1 MPFPSATPACQV
13 PGLSA
18 GTTAS
23 PAEGLNTRFESA
35 PVCTSPKV
43 ELHDG
48 GAGKETYAW
57 MRGRLH
63 RAAQSVPLMPV
74 LINFNSPF
82 PLPVF
87 FFVFLFRSSFSVM
100 SPDEENRGREKKMK
114 GKKKSLPT
122 RLCLSTASQPLK
134 GGH

>member
-35 PVCTSPKV
+35 PVCASPKV

-48 GAGKETYAW
+48 RAEKETYVW
-57 MRGRLH
+57 VRGRLH

-87 FFVFLFRSSFSVM
+87 FCFFCFAPLSV
-100 SPDEENRGREKKMK
+100 SCHQTKRTGEGEKK
-114 GKKKSLPT
+114 
-122 RLCLSTASQPLK
+122 
-134 GGH
+134 